1 MSKPISAT
9 GVINADGLTMTMETG
24 RFANLVASVHTKV
37 EGTELLSTAATAPA
51 REGTDFFPLTVDV
64 EERMYAAGKIPGS
77 FFRREGRPSEDAI
90 LTCRLTDRPLR
101 PAFPADFRNEVQIV
115 STILGVDLVNPHDII
130 SINTASAA
138 LHISGMPFEG
148 PIGATRLAHL
158 DGKWIAN
165 PTYQQGAES
174 TFELVVAGREL
185 DNGDVAIM
193 MVEAGATPGAFK
205 KIAAGAPKISEDVLI
220 EGLDES
226 KKWISAAIKIQ
237 RDLKIAVEA
246 ENGPIAAIVYT
257 PNVDYTPEIMEAVK
271 AAVGDDTNKAM
282 VIADKHDRTLRLDE
296 IKAELVE
303 KLCGTTEAPGEFVND
318 AKFVKNA
325 FSKLQKQI
333 VRQSIVDSETRIDG
347 RKLDELRPIS
357 AEVGILSQAH
367 GSGLF
372 QRGETQVLSVATLGM
387 PRMEQMID
395 AITTTTTKSYMHHYN
410 FPPSSVGEVGRVGS
424 PKRRE
429 IGHGALAERALVGVL
444 PDQIEW
450 PYTMRVVSDVL
461 ASNGSTSQAS
471 VCGSSLALMDAGVP
485 IAAPIAGIAM
495 GLIYEDGKYVTLT
508 DILGAE
514 DAFGDMDF
522 KVAGSR
528 DCITALQL
536 DTKID
541 GIPAEVL
548 GNALAQAKVARLAI
562 LDVMD
567 ATIAAPRQDVGTTAP
582 KIISFEIEG
591 DQIGEVIGPKGK
603 NIQLVQAETGCDI
616 NVGDGEDGKGIV
628 TIGGLESEMVNK
640 AKEMI
645 DLALNPPIPEIGKVY
660 EGTVVGTTKFGA
672 FVNILP
678 GRDGL
683 VHISKMGNGQ
693 RINNVEDV
701 MNVGDI
707 FDVRVDDMDDRG
719 KVSLTPVGDGFENND
734 EGDSGEPKAAREPRE
749 PRESRDSESKA
760 PGNRETRTR
769 TRGNS
774 SSDSDSEPKSSRSK
788 ASNDEDRDFASFSD
802 FLDVEMKEKYGDLG
816 PEEPRRPRNDNKRR
830 NNNNNRR

>member
-1 MSKPISAT
+1 MSKPITAS

-24 RFANLVASVHTKV
+24 RLANLVASVHSTV
-37 EGTELLSTAATAPA
+37 EGTELISTAATAKA

-101 PAFPADFRNEVQIV
+101 PAFPADFRNEVQLV
-115 STILGVDLVNPHDII
+115 STILGVDLVNPHDIM

-138 LHISGMPFEG
+138 LYISGMPFEG

-165 PTYQQGAES
+165 PTYQQGEES

-193 MVEAGATPGAFK
+193 MVEAGGTPGAFK
-205 KIAAGAPKISEDVLI
+205 KYADGATKISEEVLI

-237 RDLKIAVEA
+237 KDLRSAIVA
-246 ENGPIAAIVYT
+246 ERGEIAAIDYV
-257 PNVDYTPEIMEAVK
+257 PNVDYTDEIMDAVK
-271 AAVGDDTNKAM
+271 AAVGDDTSKAM
-282 VIADKHDRTLRLDE
+282 LIADKHDRQLRLDE
-296 IKAELVE
+296 IKAQAIES
-303 KLCGTTEAPGEFVND
+303 LCGSDEDPGTLVGEEK
-318 AKFVKNA
+318 AIKGA
-325 FSKLQKQI
+325 FSSLQKKI
-333 VRQSIVDSETRIDG
+333 VRMRIVDEGVRIDG
-347 RKLDELRPIS
+347 RKLDELRPIT
-357 AEVGILSQAH
+357 AEIGVLKQAH

-387 PRMEQMID
+387 PRMEQMLD
-395 AITTTTTKSYMHHYN
+395 TITPTTTKTYMHHYN
-410 FPPSSVGEVGRVGS
+410 FPPSSVGETGRVGS

-429 IGHGALAERALVGVL
+429 IGHGALAERALLGVL
-444 PDQIEW
+444 PDQIQW

-471 VCGSSLALMDAGVP
+471 VCGSTLALMDAGVP

-495 GLIYEDGKYVTLT
+495 GLIYENDKYVTLT

-548 GNALAQAKVARLAI
+548 GNALNQAKQARLAI
-562 LDVMD
+562 LDVMEEAID
-567 ATIAAPRQDVGTTAP
+567 TPRDDVKATAP
-582 KIISFEIEG
+582 KIISFEIDG

-603 NIQLVQAETGCDI
+603 NIQAVQAETGCDI

-645 DLALNPPIPEIGKVY
+645 DLALNPPTPEMGAIY

-683 VHISKMGNGQ
+683 IHISKLGNGE
-693 RINNVEDV
+693 RVNIVEDV
-701 MNVGDI
+701 INVGDI
-707 FDVRVDDMDDRG
+707 LQVRVDEMDDRG
-719 KVSLTPVGDGFENND
+719 KVALTPMI
-734 EGDSGEPKAAREPRE
+734 EGQEAPPMPEAKQERS
-749 PRESRDSESKA
+749 SRDRADS
-760 PGNRETRTR
+760 RERDDR
-769 TRGNS
+769 NDRPS
-774 SSDSDSEPKSSRSK
+774 RSRSRSDSSDRSARSDKSTSK
-788 ASNDEDRDFASFSD
+788 SNEDRDSVSFSE
-802 FLDVEMKEKYGDLG
+802 FLDGELKAEFGDLG
-816 PEEPRRPRNDNKRR
+816 PEEVRRPRN
-830 NNNNNRR
+830 NNRRGGNRNRR

>member
-1 MSKPISAT
+1 MSKPITVS
-9 GVINADGLTMTMETG
+9 GVINADGLELVLETG
-24 RFANLVASVHTKV
+24 KLANLVASVHAKV
-37 EGTELLSTAATAPA
+37 KGTELISTAATAPA

-77 FFRREGRPSEDAI
+77 FFRREGRPSEEAI

-101 PAFPADFRNEVQIV
+101 PAFPADFRNEVQLV
-115 STILGVDLVNPHDII
+115 STILGVDLENPHDVL

-138 LHISGMPFEG
+138 LYISGMPFDG
-148 PIGATRLAHL
+148 PVGAVRLAHHE
-158 DGKWIAN
+158 GKWIAH
-165 PTYQQGAES
+165 PTYQQSEES

-185 DNGDVAIM
+185 PNGDVAVM
-193 MVEAGATPGAFK
+193 MVEAGATPGSFK
-205 KIAAGAPKISEDVLI
+205 KFAAGAPKITESVLV

-226 KKWISAAIKIQ
+226 KKWISASVQLQK
-237 RDLKIAVEA
+237 DLKAAVEA
-246 ENGPIAAIVYT
+246 ERGPIAAIEYAS
-257 PNVDYTPEIMEAVK
+257 NVDYTDDVMEAVK
-271 AAVGDDTNKAM
+271 AAVQSQTSDAM
-282 VIADKHDRTLRLDE
+282 IIADKHDRQLKLDE
-296 IKAELVE
+296 IKADLVE
-303 KLCGTTEAPGEFVND
+303 KLGGTPEAPGEFAD
-318 AKFVKNA
+318 RIKEVKNA
-325 FSKLQKQI
+325 FSSLQKKI
-333 VRQSIVDSETRIDG
+333 VRARIVDEGVRIDG
-347 RKLDELRPIS
+347 RGLSDLREIS
-357 AEVGILSQAH
+357 AEIGFLTQAH

-372 QRGETQVLSVATLGM
+372 QRGETQVLSAATLGM
-387 PRMEQMID
+387 PRMEQMLD
-395 AITTTTTKSYMHHYN
+395 TLSVTTTKTYMHHYN
-410 FPPSSVGEVGRVGS
+410 FPPSSVGETGRVGS

-461 ASNGSTSQAS
+461 SSNGSTSMAS
-471 VCGSSLALMDAGVP
+471 VCGSTLSLMDAGVP

-495 GLIYEDGKYVTLT
+495 GLIYENDKYVTLT

-541 GIPAEVL
+541 GIPADVL
-548 GNALAQAKVARLAI
+548 SKALDQAKEARLKI
-562 LDVMD
+562 LDVMEE
-567 ATIAAPRQDVGTTAP
+567 AIAAPRADVKATAP

-603 NIQLVQAETGCDI
+603 NIQMVQAETGCDI

-645 DLALNPPIPEIGKVY
+645 DLALNPPTPELGAVY

-683 VHISKMGNGQ
+683 VHISKMGNGE
-693 RINNVEDV
+693 RVNNVEDV
-701 MNVGDI
+701 MNVGDV
-707 FDVRVDDMDDRG
+707 FQVRVDDMDDRG
-719 KVSLTPVGDGFENND
+719 KVALTLIV
-734 EGDSGEPKAAREPRE
+734 EGEEAPPMPEAKEARP
-749 PRESRDSESKA
+749 SRDSKDGDR
-760 PGNRETRTR
+760 PTRSR
-769 TRGNS
+769 SR
-774 SSDSDSEPKSSRSK
+774 SDSDDRPARSERTSSS
-788 ASNDEDRDFASFSD
+788 SSEDRDSVSFSD
-802 FLDVEMKEKYGDLG
+802 FLDEELKNEFGDLG
-816 PEEPRRPRNDNKRR
+816 PEEVRRPAG
-830 NNNNNRR
+830 NNRRGGGNRNRR

>member
-1 MSKPISAT
+1 MTKPISAS
-9 GVINADGLTMTMETG
+9 GVINADGLTMTLETG
-24 RFANLVASVHTKV
+24 RFANLVASVHAKI

-77 FFRREGRPSEDAI
+77 FFRREGRPSEHAI

-101 PAFPADFRNEVQIV
+101 PAFPADFRNEVQLV
-115 STILGVDLVNPHDII
+115 STILGVDLVNPHDIM
-130 SINTASAA
+130 SINASSVA
-138 LHISGMPFEG
+138 LYISGMPFEG
-148 PIGATRLAHL
+148 PVGATRLAHL

-165 PTYQQGAES
+165 PTFQQGEES

-193 MVEAGATPGAFK
+193 MVEAGGTPGAFK
-205 KIAAGAPKISEDVLI
+205 KYAAGAPKITEEVLVG
-220 EGLDES
+220 GLEES

-237 RDLKIAVEA
+237 KDLKVALEA
-246 ENGPIAAIVYT
+246 ERGPIAVLSYT
-257 PNVDYTPEIMEAVK
+257 PNVDYTDEIMDAVK
-271 AAVGDDTNKAM
+271 AAVGDDTSKAM
-282 VIADKHDRTLRLDE
+282 LIADKHDRTVRLDE
-296 IKAELVE
+296 IKVEAIE
-303 KLCGTTEAPGEFVND
+303 KLCGTEEAPGEL
-318 AKFVKNA
+318 AGQEKAIKGA
-325 FSKLQKQI
+325 FSALQKKI
-333 VRQSIVDSETRIDG
+333 VRMRIADEGVRIDG
-347 RKLDELRPIS
+347 RKLDELRPVS
-357 AEVGILSQAH
+357 AEIGVLGQAH

-387 PRMEQMID
+387 PRMEQMLD
-395 AITTTTTKSYMHHYN
+395 TITTDEKKTYMHHYN

-444 PDQIEW
+444 PDLIEW

-471 VCGSSLALMDAGVP
+471 VCGSTLALMDAGVP
-485 IAAPIAGIAM
+485 IAAPVAGIAM
-495 GLIYEDGKYVTLT
+495 GLIYENDKYVTLT

-541 GIPAEVL
+541 GIPADVL
-548 GNALAQAKVARLAI
+548 GQALSQAKEARLAI
-562 LDVMD
+562 LDVME
-567 ATIAAPRQDVGTTAP
+567 AAISAPREDVKATAP
-582 KIISFEIEG
+582 KIITFEIPA
-591 DQIGEVIGPKGK
+591 DKIGEVIGPKGK
-603 NIQLVQAETGCDI
+603 NIQAVQAETGCDI
-616 NVGDGEDGKGIV
+616 NVSDEDGVGLV
-628 TIGGLESEMVNK
+628 TIGGLESDKVNQ

-645 DLALNPPIPEIGKVY
+645 DLALNPPVPEIGVTY

-683 VHISKMGNGQ
+683 VHISKLGNGQ
-693 RINNVEDV
+693 RVNNVEDV
-701 MNVGDI
+701 LNVGD
-707 FDVRVDDMDDRG
+707 VLQVVVEDMDDRG
-719 KVSLTPVGDGFENND
+719 KVALTPVGA
-734 EGDSGEPKAAREPRE
+734 EG
-749 PRESRDSESKA
+749 A
-760 PGNRETRTR
+760 PIKEK
-769 TRGNS
+769 
-774 SSDSDSEPKSSRSK
+774 SSDSVNEESEEGNSYEEPRSRTRSK
-788 ASNDEDRDFASFSD
+788 SDDGERDFASFSD
-802 FLDVEMKEKYGDLG
+802 FLDEELKSQYGEIG
-816 PEEPRRPRNDNKRR
+816 PEEVRKPRT
-830 NNNNNRR
+830 NNRRTRRR

>member
-1 MSKPISAT
+1 MSKPITVS
-9 GVINADGLTMTMETG
+9 GVINADGLELTLETG
-24 RFANLVASVHTKV
+24 RLANLVASVHAKV
-37 EGTELLSTAATAPA
+37 QGTELLSTAATQPA

-101 PAFPADFRNEVQIV
+101 PAFPSDFRNEVQLV
-115 STILGVDLVNPHDII
+115 STILGVDLENPHDII
-130 SINTASAA
+130 SINAASAA
-138 LHISGMPFEG
+138 LYISGMPFEG
-148 PIGATRLAHL
+148 PVGATRLAHL
-158 DGKWIAN
+158 NGEWVAN
-165 PTYQQGAES
+165 PTYQQGDES

-205 KIAAGAPKISEDVLI
+205 KFEQGAPKISEEVLI
-220 EGLDES
+220 AGLDES
-226 KKWISAAIKIQ
+226 KKWISAAIKVQ
-237 RDLKIAVEA
+237 RDLKAAVVA
-246 ENGPIAAIVYT
+246 ERGEIAAISYT
-257 PNVDYTPEIMEAVK
+257 SNVDYTDEVMEAVK
-271 AAVGDDTNKAM
+271 AASYDDTSKALL
-282 VIADKHDRTLRLDE
+282 IADKHDRTIRLDE

-303 KLCGTTEAPGEFVND
+303 KLAGSEEAPGQWAGQEK
-318 AKFVKNA
+318 ALKAA
-325 FSKLQKQI
+325 FSSLQKKI
-333 VRQSIVDSETRIDG
+333 VRARIVDEGIRIDG
-347 RKLDELRPIS
+347 RSLSDLRPIT
-357 AEVGILSQAH
+357 AEIGILGQAH

-387 PRMEQMID
+387 PRMEQMLD
-395 AITTTTTKSYMHHYN
+395 TITPTTTKTYMHHYN

-444 PDQIEW
+444 PDQVEW

-471 VCGSSLALMDAGVP
+471 VCGSTLALMDAGVP
-485 IAAPIAGIAM
+485 IAAPVAGIAM
-495 GLIYEDGKYVTLT
+495 GLIYENDKYVTLT

-548 GNALAQAKVARLAI
+548 GNALSQAKQARLAI
-562 LDVMD
+562 LDIMETAISV
-567 ATIAAPRQDVGTTAP
+567 PREDVKATAP
-582 KIISFEIEG
+582 KIISFEIPL
-591 DQIGEVIGPKGK
+591 DKIGEVIGPKGK
-603 NIQLVQAETGCDI
+603 NIQTVQAETGCDI
-616 NVGDGEDGKGIV
+616 NVADGDGVGIV

-640 AKEMI
+640 AQEMI
-645 DLALNPPIPEIGKVY
+645 DLTLNPPVPEVGAVY

-683 VHISKMGNGQ
+683 VHISKMGNGE
-693 RINNVEDV
+693 RVNNVEDV
-701 MNVGDI
+701 MNVGDV
-707 FDVRVDDMDDRG
+707 FQVRVDDMDDRG
-719 KVSLTPVGDGFENND
+719 KVALTLIV
-734 EGDSGEPKAAREPRE
+734 EGEQAPPM
-749 PRESRDSESKA
+749 PESK
-760 PGNRETRTR
+760 
-769 TRGNS
+769 
-774 SSDSDSEPKSSRSK
+774 SDSDAGDSDSPDRPTRSRTRSSEDRPARSESSSKS
-788 ASNDEDRDFASFSD
+788 EDRDSVSFSD
-802 FLDVEMKEKYGDLG
+802 FLDEELRNEFGDLG
-816 PEEPRRPRNDNKRR
+816 PEEVRRPA
-830 NNNNNRR
+830 NNNRRGGSRNRR